1 MTIRSAAGSNNE
13 LMDITHSLI
22 IPEDMRGLRLDP
34 LCFASKKDL
43 IRLYSLLGPR
53 ICCAYFKLQMAE
65 VSSPSRLIS
74 IDWADPRYCRD
85 IAYAP
90 WRNSILSKCNVLG
103 AYMLKNPF
111 LVALLLQAS
120 SGDISVLKIPRAN
133 DEHSFTE
140 NEIAAISSL
149 DDALFSEDCAGH
161 RFRDFKDL
169 LESYE
174 GEVVPA
180 DRLCEFNWACR
191 VKIDQSS
198 IEENC
203 KVDIVDHYQYFLAE
217 VGCVAEVPADTQQRD
232 RIKAQDPG
240 QPKGCHNYEGRQVS
254 GQTTVNSSN
263 GLPSGNEVNSTAR
276 HFVSKTRE
284 NPAEMG
290 FGSGTNSSIRANGDS
305 AYGFVYPQGWDHA
318 IDVIPHL
325 YDLTCKMSRIG
336 VTVSYIGENFSFDK
350 YQFPS
355 SVAYDLNIKGE
366 RGPKELMPHLI
377 GFGASGLTHILKNGY
392 PYCSLYGAND
402 LDRYITQAAIYVYL
416 SEIGIGQ
423 LSETFLKSAPDP
435 YSIKSLILKLV
446 ENARLADKADS
457 GHVVTLGKKTYAS
470 CIFANKGSS
479 IPSYI
484 TLLPTNCIAVTNVGF
499 SGADSISNV
508 DLKSLCSAYSDDLKK
523 LAVIGNSS
531 AQLAIARAYNFG
543 TGVERSLRTAR
554 YWYRKALEN
563 GEKMAEQA
571 LRDF

>member
-1 MTIRSAAGSNNE
+1 MTIQSAAGLNNE
-13 LMDITHSLI
+13 LLDITHNLI
-22 IPEDMRGLRLDP
+22 IPEDMLGLRLDP

-43 IRLYSLLGPR
+43 IRLYGLLGPR
-53 ICCAYFKLQMAE
+53 ICCAYFKLQMTG
-65 VSSPSRLIS
+65 VSSPSKLIS

-85 IAYAP
+85 IVYTP
-90 WRNSILSKCNVLG
+90 WRNSFLRKCNVLG
-103 AYMLKNPF
+103 AYMLKDPF
-111 LVALLLQAS
+111 LVALLLQAP

-174 GEVVPA
+174 GEVVPT
-180 DRLCEFNWACR
+180 DRLCKFDWACR

-203 KVDIVDHYQYFLAE
+203 KADIVDHYQYYLAE
-217 VGCVAEVPADTQQRD
+217 VGCVAEVPADTQQRN
-232 RIKAQDPG
+232 RINAQG
-240 QPKGCHNYEGRQVS
+240 SRQLKGCQNYEGKQVS

-263 GLPSGNEVNSTAR
+263 GSPSANKLNSTAR
-276 HFVSKTRE
+276 HFVSETRE
-284 NPAEMG
+284 KPAEMG
-290 FGSGTNSSIRANGDS
+290 FCSGANSSVQANGDS
-305 AYGFVYPQGWDHA
+305 FYGFVYPQGWDHA
-318 IDVIPHL
+318 IDVMPHL
-325 YDLTCKMSRIG
+325 YDLTCKMSHIG
-336 VTVSYIGENFSFDK
+336 ETASYIGEHFSFGK

-355 SVAYDLNIKGE
+355 SVAYALNIKDE
-366 RGPKELMPHLI
+366 WGPKELTPHLI
-377 GFGASGLTHILKNGY
+377 GFGAPGLTHILKNGY

-416 SEIGIGQ
+416 SEIGIGEV
-423 LSETFLKSAPDP
+423 SETFLKSAADP
-435 YSIKSLILKLV
+435 YSIKPFILKLV
-446 ENARLADKADS
+446 EKARLADKADS

-470 CIFANKGSS
+470 CIFANKGSFS
-479 IPSYI
+479 PSYI

-508 DLKSLCSAYSDDLKK
+508 DLKNLCSAYSDDLKK
-523 LAVIGNSS
+523 LAVMGNSS
-531 AQLAIARAYNFG
+531 AQLAIARAYHFG

-563 GEKMAEQA
+563 GEKIAEQT
-571 LRDF
+571 LRDL